1 MIPVQFDY
9 LAPTSVE
16 EALAALGQHGDDAK
30 ILAGGQSLLPVLRM
44 RLNAPEV
51 VIDLGGISSLRGIR
65 DDGDALVIGAMT
77 THHDVR
83 DDSLVK
89 EHALLLSKAAA
100 EVADSQIRHRGT
112 FGGALAHA
120 DPAGD
125 LGAPALALGAQFVI
139 AGPGG
144 TRTVDAADFFVDLFE
159 TAIGD
164 DEILTEVR
172 IPKHTG
178 WGAHYEKF
186 VRVAHQWPIV
196 AVAATVKGSIDEA
209 RVGLTNMGSTPL
221 RATATEQALAGASA
235 TEDGVREASQL
246 AAEGTNPPS
255 DLNGAADYR
264 QHLARVLTG
273 RAVLK
278 AAGGC
283 RMELSHRFT
292 VPIGVEET
300 WAHFNDIASVAECF
314 PGAQVTEADE
324 ESFSGSVKVK
334 LGPIALLYNGSG
346 TFVEKDAE
354 AHRFVVDAKGKD
366 KRGNGTAGAKV
377 TVSMAEAGGSTDVSV
392 ETDLAITGKPAQ
404 FGRGV
409 MQDVSDKL
417 LGQFV
422 ACLEQ
427 RLAGPAESSDAT
439 DSSPGAASLVGGG
452 EPAEPPVEPPRGV
465 LRSHRRPCRP
475 TPPAPPKPPPREP
488 EALDLGSAVLP
499 VLAKSYWKQAL
510 AALVVLVLL
519 RRLLRRS

>member
-1 MIPVQFDY
+1 V
-9 LAPTSVE
+9 
-16 EALAALGQHGDDAK
+16 
-30 ILAGGQSLLPVLRM
+30 
-44 RLNAPEV
+44 
-51 VIDLGGISSLRGIR
+51 
-65 DDGDALVIGAMT
+65 
-77 THHDVR
+77 
-83 DDSLVK
+83 
-89 EHALLLSKAAA
+89 
-100 EVADSQIRHRGT
+100 
-112 FGGALAHA
+112 
-120 DPAGD
+120 
-125 LGAPALALGAQFVI
+125 
-139 AGPGG
+139 
-144 TRTVDAADFFVDLFE
+144 
-159 TAIGD
+159 
-164 DEILTEVR
+164 
-172 IPKHTG
+172 
-178 WGAHYEKF
+178 
-186 VRVAHQWPIV
+186 
-196 AVAATVKGSIDEA
+196 
-209 RVGLTNMGSTPL
+209 
-221 RATATEQALAGASA
+221 
-235 TEDGVREASQL
+235 
-246 AAEGTNPPS
+246 
-255 DLNGAADYR
+255 
-264 QHLARVLTG
+264 
-273 RAVLK
+273 
-278 AAGGC
+278 
-283 RMELSHRFT
+283 ELSHRFT

-392 ETDLAITGKPAQ
+392 ETDLAVTGKPAQ

-427 RLAGPAESSDAT
+427 RLAGPADPT
-439 DSSPGAASLVGGG
+439 DPTAASTGTTSLTGG
-452 EPAEPPVEPPRGV
+452 EPADHPVDAAAHSGAQAPPTP
-465 LRSHRRPCRP
+465 S
-475 TPPAPPKPPPREP
+475 PPAPPAPPPAPPREP